1 MRSQALPGI
10 GMYTSSV
17 CRPALPS
24 LRSDGT
30 SPGSLSWLYESPANL
45 RLASH
50 DPGATGGSRCSSWRA
65 RFTDSHSS
73 LGLVSSFLEHVIPVT
88 LRVPDLLKAFYSFL
102 VGHSL
107 IVDRSIWL
115 IVFVVEVR
123 TPAQQQRGLAFPHL
137 SPPER
142 R

>member
-1 MRSQALPGI
+1 MIPE
-10 GMYTSSV
+10 
-17 CRPALPS
+17 RPA
-24 LRSDGT
+24 DQGVVAGG
-30 SPGSLSWLYESPANL
+30 PGSPILTRPS
-45 RLASH
+45 
-50 DPGATGGSRCSSWRA
+50 
-65 RFTDSHSS
+65 
-73 LGLVSSFLEHVIPVT
+73 VSSFLEHVIPVT